1 MYKDMKTEEIKRK
14 YLVKLAGSMGS
25 IYDFSNV
32 HLYDDHEIE
41 EKCNYYGEPFKKI
54 RYSGYDDRINF
65 HKWNVLSD
73 KGHHMMWVLS
83 TSEQHPYLSEWSVM
97 EEGM

>member
-1 MYKDMKTEEIKRK
+1 MKAEELKRK

-32 HLYDDHEIE
+32 HLYDDHDIE
-41 EKCNYYGEPFKKI
+41 ETCNEFRMPFKEIK
-54 RYSGYDDRINF
+54 YSGFDDRINF
-65 HKWNVLSD
+65 HKWHVLDD
-73 KGHHMMWVLS
+73 KGHHVMWILS
-83 TSEQHPYLSEWSVM
+83 TSEQHPYLSQWSVM